1 METKTDGTSA
11 ETGVP
16 LVQRGVTAAK
26 APAAG
31 RAKIPPARG
40 ESELGAFSGTY
51 VADSFTGDITATMG
65 GTPALAHDGEP
76 AGLARVTMAMRTPV
90 RKESPAPRRLV
101 GLALWAAALGILGVI
116 LALRDAV
123 GLLVGA
129 PSYFLPLITI
139 IGVVG
144 VALTMGAFLTARARI
159 IPWTLLGLASCA
171 LGGALIVTLTAI

>member
-1 METKTDGTSA
+1 
-11 ETGVP
+11 
-16 LVQRGVTAAK
+16 
-26 APAAG
+26 
-31 RAKIPPARG
+31 
-40 ESELGAFSGTY
+40 
-51 VADSFTGDITATMG
+51 MG

-123 GLLVGA
+123 GVLVGA

-159 IPWTLLGLASCA
+159 VPWTLLGLASCA
-171 LGGALIVTLTAI
+171 LGAALIVTLTAI